1 MQTLTAC
8 PGTSHWQ
15 EGVPAVLLLKIYNP
29 LRSLRIFYKSTHS
42 LYLHQPSCKI
52 TQFGFIPGTIKKTFN
67 LSLLKSVTRNNC
79 KRVPWILQCLTLIEI
94 CSYARLL
101 KIWYEAFNWAQ
112 GDVCNVTLH
121 LFQVFWLVP
130 RALELPRSLAQAAPP
145 PNISGWINEWVDF
158 VWSDFRQ
165 NKVSQN
171 SQSHL

>member
-29 LRSLRIFYKSTHS
+29 LRSLRIFYKSTLLVSPPAKLQNYTIWIHS
-42 LYLHQPSCKI
+42 RNN
-52 TQFGFIPGTIKKTFN
+52 KKTFN

-130 RALELPRSLAQAAPP
+130 RALELPRSLAQSAPP
-145 PNISGWINEWVDF
+145 PNISGWINEWLDF
-158 VWSDFRQ
+158 VWRDFRQ